1 MQVRNIR
8 PSLDPVE
15 IAGTGQIVARD
26 GVVTVDDDFGCLLC
40 EQTENW
46 APADLESVD
55 TFVRFCQWVAAV
67 RAAEAAAA
75 GDPGMTLAEALE
87 RAAAPYEPLPEL
99 TNPALAALAALD
111 ALAALAALDVAP
123 ADQAPATTAR
133 RRAAQSTTT
142 EPAEAGVPEGN

>member
-46 APADLESVD
+46 APADPESVD

-111 ALAALAALDVAP
+111 VAP